1 MQLDIL
7 TPEKKV
13 YSGEATSIKL
23 PGIENNNFELLD
35 NHAPLI
41 TALAEGTLSYENNEG
56 TTKLSIKDGFVEC
69 LQNKVVVLVGGAEEI
84 K

>member
-7 TPEKKV
+7 TPEKKI

-41 TALAEGTLSYENNEG
+41 TALAEGTLSFVNSEG
-56 TTKLSIKDGFVEC
+56 TTKLAIKDGFIEC
-69 LQNKVVVLVGGAEEI
+69 LQNKVVVLIGGAEEVD
-84 K
+84 